1 MFGVLVFSISPNV
14 QEKKAKG
21 NKLPE
26 NKAKAFNTLRS
37 KAGWNGRFDIFSSQA
52 CSILSHLYHIYN
64 IYDIYIYGHMYI
76 YIYTRILYIRIYLVM
91 K

>member
-52 CSILSHLYHIYN
+52 CSILSIYM
-64 IYDIYIYGHMYI
+64 IYIYMVICIYI
-76 YIYTRILYIRIYLVM
+76 YIHVFYISVYILL
-91 K
+91 